1 MSPEKTKKQ
10 TQDKKETKLLPAVVT
25 AKLPERYK
33 FLDEVTLTPD
43 QARVALSAKL
53 LINNRE
59 VLVHTGD
66 IAAGEFY
73 FYLAQPAIIGS
84 LKDACDWINKELIP
98 DTGKKI
104 PELTKDKLKGMGLPE
119 FLAEMIAG
127 LVAMKVSVEGLII
140 DTKKENGG
148 DKTFHHIEVC
158 AQAEEGK
165 APPLGPLTF
174 IKINSIGFMVTKAN
188 KAYLDQKPKEESE
201 SNAK

>member
-1 MSPEKTKKQ
+1 MSPEKLKKQ
-10 TQDKKETKLLPAVVT
+10 KQDKKETKLLPAVVT
-25 AKLPERYK
+25 TKLPERYK
-33 FLDEVTLTPD
+33 FLEEVALKAD
-43 QARVALSAKL
+43 QARVALAAKL
-53 LINNRE
+53 LINDRE

-84 LKDACDWINKELIP
+84 LKDACNWINNNFGSQIP
-98 DTGKKI
+98 D
-104 PELTKDKLKGMGLPE
+104 LDKDKLKSMGLPE
-119 FLAEMIAG
+119 FLAEMIAD

-140 DTKKENGG
+140 DTKKENGV

-188 KAYLDQKPKEESE
+188 KAYLDQKPKEEPK
-201 SNAK
+201 AKPK